1 LKPLKLP
8 RMKEDEIEELIDEQ
22 RICRI
27 AFKGG
32 EYPYLAPFLYVV
44 RDGTMYFHFTDYGRK
59 MKFIEEDGRACVG
72 IERLEPDMSGY
83 SFVVLRGSLQVVE
96 DPAERAEIIRK
107 MAETAGGE
115 LSTNFLAAHGFERDH
130 GWEALS
136 PEKPLVIV
144 KLADV
149 TDVIGLKSPY

>member
-1 LKPLKLP
+1 LRPLKLP
-8 RMKEDEIEELIDEQ
+8 KMEEREIEEMIDEQ

-59 MKFIEEDGRACVG
+59 MRFIEEDGRVCVG
-72 IERLEPDMSGY
+72 IERLEQDMSEY
-83 SFVVLRGSLQVVE
+83 NFVVLRGSLQVVD
-96 DPAERAEIIRK
+96 DPVVRAEIIHK

-115 LSTNFLAAHGFERDH
+115 LSTNFLAAHGFDRKH

-136 PEKPLVIV
+136 PEKPMVIV

>member
-1 LKPLKLP
+1 
-8 RMKEDEIEELIDEQ
+8 MEEHEVEKLIDEQ

-44 RDGTMYFHFTDYGRK
+44 RDGSMYFHFTDYGRK
-59 MKFIEEDGRACVG
+59 MRLMEEDSRACVG
-72 IERLEPDMSGY
+72 IERLEPDMSAY

-96 DPAERAEIIRK
+96 DLAERAEAIRM
-107 MAETAGGE
+107 MAETAAGE
-115 LSTNFLAAHGFERDH
+115 LSTNFLAAHGFDRDQ
-130 GWEALS
+130 GWEMLS
-136 PEKPLVIV
+136 PEKPMVIV

-149 TDVIGLKSPY
+149 TDVMGLKSPY